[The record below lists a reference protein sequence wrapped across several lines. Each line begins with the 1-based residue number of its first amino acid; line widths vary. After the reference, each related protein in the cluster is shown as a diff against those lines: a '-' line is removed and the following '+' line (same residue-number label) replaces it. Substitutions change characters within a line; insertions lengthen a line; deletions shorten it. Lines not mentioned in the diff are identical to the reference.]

1 GNCAV
6 PGTAAAQGL
15 AVHGQPEQGWSG
27 GGGRLGWLTGGQ
39 LGQVGAGGGIEGVA
53 VQTGQQPAQGGG
65 GQPDRG
71 RETEPGAQVADVSGE
86 EPGEPGQECR
96 SAECGEQGERQQR
109 AEPVAASAATTRVGY
124 GIQYLGQRG
133 QVCGRVGEGE
143 VLQVAGEHVD
153 RG

>member
-1 GNCAV
+1 LVALGVDLPLGQDGLGVVAGGGQQVNGAV

-71 RETEPGAQVADVSGE
+71 RETE
-86 EPGEPGQECR
+86 
-96 SAECGEQGERQQR
+96 
-109 AEPVAASAATTRVGY
+109 
-124 GIQYLGQRG
+124 
-133 QVCGRVGEGE
+133 
-143 VLQVAGEHVD
+143 
-153 RG
+153 